1 MSFGYSVGDFIAI
14 SALAVKVYTAYKDAP
29 DAYRHISEE
38 VVALQILI
46 DKAAQ
51 HFKSTTL
58 GRKDLHDGQ
67 QVLKSCESVL
77 VDLNSLIE
85 NYKSLSSTNRGPF
98 FKRVKLGKE
107 DIATLRARLTSNATL
122 LSGFVRRFVIQ
133 LPYFGN
139 TTDTIDTNCSTEV
152 VNILRC
158 KHS

>member
-1 MSFGYSVGDFIAI
+1 M
-14 SALAVKVYTAYKDAP
+14 
-29 DAYRHISEE
+29 
-38 VVALQILI
+38 ALQILI

-58 GRKDLHDGQ
+58 GRKDLRDGQ

-77 VDLNSLIE
+77 MDLNSLIE
-85 NYKSLSSTNRGPF
+85 NYKSLSSTAF

-133 LPYFGN
+133 LLYFSN
-139 TTDTIDTNCSTEV
+139 TMDTNFSAEV
-152 VNILRC
+152 VNISRC